1 MSIMQIF
8 GVPVNIWHGLVV
20 EEHTGIAIFI
30 ILALLARVATD
41 IGTRGKTPSPRA
53 LMIRQGTDFVA
64 YAGSGLV
71 VFFLVLSGV
80 TGYLIQP
87 YSMLIQ
93 SPILINKSLLALV
106 SLFFWTAFF
115 VVRYLMGPQLWE
127 KKGLYFVELVTAFL
141 GIFFTALTAS
151 MGAELTVGQSAM
163 EPLYSALNFSWK
175 TFIISPTDILV
186 TAAVIG
192 VGVLLAFIL
201 PLFKRVL
208 DQPQ

>member
-8 GVPVNIWHGLVV
+8 GVPVSIWHGLVV

-30 ILALLARVATD
+30 IVALFARLLMD
-41 IGTRGKTPSPRA
+41 IAVRGKQPSPRV
-53 LMIRQGTDFVA
+53 LTIRQGTDFVGF
-64 YAGSGLV
+64 AGSALV
-71 VFFLVLSGV
+71 VLFLVVSGV

-87 YSMLIQ
+87 YSSLIA

-106 SLFFWTAFF
+106 ALFFWTMFF

-127 KKGLYFVELVTAFL
+127 KRGLYSLQFVTAIL

-175 TFIISPTDILV
+175 TFLVAPTAILA
-186 TAAVIG
+186 TAALIA
-192 VGVLLAFIL
+192 VGVFVAYVLPIL
-201 PLFKRVL
+201 QRTSNHAP
-208 DQPQ
+208 